1 MTTDT
6 GAPILDERTQA
17 MVRTLE
23 ELLEHARQGRVT
35 SAAIFADMPHPL
47 EPRAHHLVVIY
58 NAPEEEDREF
68 VIELG
73 LAVMEIGTVKLRA
86 FPYTQGKYAH

>member
-1 MTTDT
+1 MTADT
-6 GAPILDERTQA
+6 AVPTLDERTKA

-35 SAAIFADMPHPL
+35 SVAIFADMPHPL
-47 EPRAHHLVVIY
+47 EPRARHLVVIY
-58 NAPEEEDREF
+58 NALEDDREF

-73 LAVMEIGTVKLRA
+73 LAVMEIGAVKLGA
-86 FPYTQGKYAH
+86 FPYTQGKHAH